1 MFERFTER
9 ARQVVVLAQ
18 DEARSLKHDY
28 IGTEHILLGLL
39 REEEGLAARTLA
51 SLGIGLEEVREQVA
65 RIVGMGDEEVHTGQI
80 PFTPRAKKVLELALK
95 EALALGHKCI
105 GTEHVLLGLA
115 RENEGVAARIL
126 LDLGADAERVR
137 DEVIRQLGGPWVGPS
152 PPAPWRR
159 FRSRRSQPTR
169 IQPMPDEVRELF
181 GGGNFAHLATL
192 LPDDGSP
199 HSVPLWTIVHEGR
212 IAFFTQPTARKAK
225 NLERDARV
233 ALSVVDRQNPYRSAW
248 ARGRVTAILEGEPAL
263 EIIDR
268 ISVAYIGEP
277 FPMRSG
283 NVYLVDVER
292 SAAVTLP
299 FREQS

>member
-9 ARQVVVLAQ
+9 ARQVVVFAQ
-18 DEARSLKHDY
+18 DEARRLNHDY

-39 REEEGLAARTLA
+39 REEEGLAARALG
-51 SLGIGLEEVREQVA
+51 SLGIGVEEVREQVA
-65 RIVGMGDEEVHTGQI
+65 RIVGPGEEEVHGGQI
-80 PFTPRAKKVLELALK
+80 PFTPRAKKVLELALR
-95 EALALGHKCI
+95 EALSLGHRYI
-105 GTEHVLLGLA
+105 GTEHVLLGLV

-126 LDLGADAERVR
+126 LDFGADADQVR
-137 DEVIRQLGGPWVGPS
+137 AEVIRLLGGRAEPRSG
-152 PPAPWRR
+152 PAPWRR
-159 FRSRRSQPTR
+159 FPRRRPRPVR
-169 IQPMPDEVRELF
+169 IRPMDDEVRELF
-181 GGGNFAHLATL
+181 GGGNFVHLATL
-192 LPDDGSP
+192 LPDGSP

-212 IAFFTQPTARKAK
+212 IAFFTQPAARKAK

-248 ARGRVTAILEGEPAL
+248 ARGRVTAIFEGEAAL

-268 ISVAYIGEP
+268 ISDAYIGAP

-283 NVYLVDVER
+283 NVFLIDVER

-299 FREQS
+299 FREPS